1 MTTRSSE
8 TSANYR
14 SRPIMSGR
22 NNEIVSGEKSSS
34 NNNTRRSW
42 LMRPGS
48 HWTWRWSVSV
58 CMWSIL
64 ITKRNALWLTTFRP
78 RPVPRHTLSLSL
90 SLELSGL
97 GKQERNCALSIF
109 YNPKAKCEV
118 WSVKYTQRAQHFS
131 AFESFSASLTH
142 VSSDRNILLEVGL
155 GNALMPHSLN
165 TTR

>member
-1 MTTRSSE
+1 MHVEYFDNKEKCTLTD
-8 TSANYR
+8 YVPPP
-14 SRPIMSGR
+14 SRPTSY
-22 NNEIVSGEKSSS
+22 SLS
-34 NNNTRRSW
+34 
-42 LMRPGS
+42 
-48 HWTWRWSVSV
+48 
-58 CMWSIL
+58 
-64 ITKRNALWLTTFRP
+64 
-78 RPVPRHTLSLSL
+78 LSLSL